1 MDEQFD
7 KILTSRIREVFEDY
21 EHLADADAGW
31 KEFRKKFPEPEKGN
45 KKVAL
50 LWWSS
55 VAAILMIFAGIGLWV
70 KNQDTPVKNYAN
82 NRVNKQRP
90 IDNTVKTEKINPVD
104 SNSNSANTNQSD
116 ILKGNTDQQ
125 NIAEQRSAKN
135 TKRQQPAND
144 PLNNNNYFNNNA
156 APYAANVTKPV
167 TQFRDE
173 PVVSKTV
180 AGQNPVIAN
189 QSKENVIDNTPV
201 VKAKTDSPVVVN
213 SAAIAQQTPNKQP
226 ENANKAGSM
235 AKQQQPKS
243 IIELLE
249 AEKQSTPQKKEPKT
263 RAEDKRVN
271 FSVYAATYF
280 NYAEGSTNQ
289 INAGAGFTSDIKLSR
304 NIKLSTGV
312 ALAQNTLRYN
322 SSVPKSENG
331 SSLAFAAPSIQRA
344 DLFSANVSVPVFKN
358 YNANLVGLDVP
369 INIKYEFNPEKSDT
383 YISAGLSSGT
393 FIDEKYTYSY
403 TYSNSTSAVQDATT
417 TNSFNSFYFG
427 KTLNVSFGVG
437 YPLGKSNRLI
447 IEPFLKYPLDGLGAQ
462 QLRFGAG
469 GLNLKINFKSSKK

>member
-21 EHLADADAGW
+21 EHPADADAGW
-31 KEFRKKFPEPEKGN
+31 KELRKKFPEPEKGN

-70 KNQDTPVKNYAN
+70 KNQETPVKKYAN
-82 NRVNKQRP
+82 NRTNRQKP
-90 IDNTVKTEKINPVD
+90 INNSIKTERINPITSGSKSID
-104 SNSNSANTNQSD
+104 TNQTSV
-116 ILKGNTDQQ
+116 LKDNTDQQ
-125 NIAEQRSAKN
+125 NNITEQRPAKN
-135 TKRQQPAND
+135 TNRQQPAND
-144 PLNNNNYFNNNA
+144 PLNNNNYVNNNA

-167 TQFRDE
+167 TQFTDG
-173 PVVSKTV
+173 PVVNKAVT
-180 AGQNPVIAN
+180 GQNPVIAN
-189 QSKENVIDNTPV
+189 QSKENVIANIPAV
-201 VKAKTDSPVVVN
+201 KVKADSPAVVN
-213 SAAIAQQTPNKQP
+213 SAAIAQQTLNKQP

-235 AKQQQPKS
+235 ARQQPKS

-249 AEKQSTPQKKEPKT
+249 AEKQNTPQKKEPKT
-263 RAEDKRVN
+263 RADDKKVN

-469 GLNLKINFKSSKK
+469 GLNLKINFKSLKK

>member
-21 EHLADADAGW
+21 EHPADADAGW
-31 KEFRKKFPEPEKGN
+31 KELRKKFPEPEKGN

-70 KNQDTPVKNYAN
+70 KNQDTPVKNYAD
-82 NRVNKQRP
+82 NRVNKQQP
-90 IDNTVKTEKINPVD
+90 IENTVKTEKINPVD

-125 NIAEQRSAKN
+125 NIAEQHPAKN
-135 TKRQQPAND
+135 NNRQQQAND
-144 PLNNNNYFNNNA
+144 PLNNNIYVNNRT
-156 APYAANVTKPV
+156 APYAATVTKPAPQL
-167 TQFRDE
+167 TDE
-173 PVVSKTV
+173 PVVNKTIT
-180 AGQNPVIAN
+180 GQSQVITD
-189 QSKENVIDNTPV
+189 QPKENVIASIPA
-201 VKAKTDSPVVVN
+201 VKPKADSPAIVN

-235 AKQQQPKS
+235 ARQQQPKS

-331 SSLAFAAPSIQRA
+331 SSLSFAAPSIQRA

-469 GLNLKINFKSSKK
+469 GLNLKINFKSLKK

>member
-1 MDEQFD
+1 
-7 KILTSRIREVFEDY
+7 
-21 EHLADADAGW
+21 
-31 KEFRKKFPEPEKGN
+31 
-45 KKVAL
+45 
-50 LWWSS
+50 
-55 VAAILMIFAGIGLWV
+55 
-70 KNQDTPVKNYAN
+70 
-82 NRVNKQRP
+82 
-90 IDNTVKTEKINPVD
+90 
-104 SNSNSANTNQSD
+104 
-116 ILKGNTDQQ
+116 
-125 NIAEQRSAKN
+125 
-135 TKRQQPAND
+135 
-144 PLNNNNYFNNNA
+144 
-156 APYAANVTKPV
+156 
-167 TQFRDE
+167 
-173 PVVSKTV
+173 
-180 AGQNPVIAN
+180 
-189 QSKENVIDNTPV
+189 
-201 VKAKTDSPVVVN
+201 
-213 SAAIAQQTPNKQP
+213 
-226 ENANKAGSM
+226 M
-235 AKQQQPKS
+235 ARQQPKS

-249 AEKQSTPQKKEPKT
+249 AEKQNTPQKKEPKT
-263 RAEDKRVN
+263 RADDKKVN